1 MRRADLVSD
10 AGGYFGVSRRT
21 GHILPDWP
29 RWNKSEHDRL
39 KIFLLP
45 IGRDQ
50 ERGRLAS
57 SQRSRDVALEDAALF
72 DRTGHSERITSVQA
86 VVPKQEVE
94 GAVVFL
100 GSRFREDLDAAPS
113 GT

>member
-29 RWNKSEHDRL
+29 RRNKSEDDRL

-50 ERGRLAS
+50 ERGRLAY
-57 SQRSRDVALEDAALF
+57 SQRSRHVALEDVALWDGTG
-72 DRTGHSERITSVQA
+72 DRDRITSVQA
-86 VVPKQEVE
+86 LVGKREVE
-94 GAVVFL
+94 RALVFL
-100 GSRFREDLDAAPS
+100 RVRLHW
-113 GT
+113 